1 MNITL
6 GKDGFS
12 EINTVVLYS
21 FSAYIPL
28 PEDCGSMSE
37 EDISK
42 FRGVYKWRGSKN
54 SMELTDLLLYGLDVD
69 VEREKF
75 ATTILPNLYGPEIK
89 SQLGSDTIMNSL
101 SSFIPSVSEVE
112 ERVERWFG
120 SIVYNDK
127 TLTVLSGDSMIWMIE
142 CYEEKEIESNNSSH
156 GGFLPYSLIQGLGLS
171 DSVLYTP
178 AMVVTL
184 GPSPLDHYNSVNSYL
199 EIDSRRSPE
208 AREEVITSLQEWSK
222 LWEEISAEK
231 VITIALTQ
239 SVNTPEVNLSQKAW
253 DSALDPLRNMHKTF
267 LRNDFLGT
275 VIKDMELVKENQP
288 ESGVWVD
295 RRSGTML
302 GHSKKE
308 GNLTPVLTR
317 KLRRLQKFPF
327 TFSPYRSYKEREI
340 VEWDGEKWMSLENL
354 NMGNLPNLSPAKWIR
369 AEGLDSIYTQRVRIS
384 SGEGGTV
391 NPSGYL
397 TVLSPTEHH
406 IFEVLEELGYKLDP
420 EKPAMTSEGNY
431 ITGFEITQTEE
442 NQRSIKKIDVWEW
455 DEALKTGKMIFCFLE
470 EGSTVIFRIELDNR
484 VQDYEEWKNIVNC
497 EDIYIENL
505 ETEEKYYFEDD
516 EGIATAREIPIRRDL
531 KFSFP
536 YLKAYQPEILS
547 MSNTLGENVE
557 NLETR
562 LILEDERYTTQI
574 TSNFTSASWI
584 LNLVSRILTIA
595 ASGTGFEFSNPVGE
609 VNFGTP
615 SYSIDFYCVD
625 EELTPEDWIVEIN
638 GEEIKLG
645 EKKIIDTATIDYGYE
660 SYRDV
665 YTLRWSGSIE
675 ISYTITITKK

>member
-1 MNITL
+1 MNIIL

-37 EDISK
+37 EDILK
-42 FRGVYKWRGSKN
+42 FKGVYKWRGSN
-54 SMELTDLLLYGLDVD
+54 NNMELTDLLLYSLNVD
-69 VEREKF
+69 VERDKF

-89 SQLGSDTIMNSL
+89 EQLGSDTIMNSL
-101 SSFIPSVSEVE
+101 SNFVPSVSEVE

-142 CYEEKEIESNNSSH
+142 CYEEKEIESNNSSY
-156 GGFLPYSLIQGLGLS
+156 GGFLPLPLIQNLGLS
-171 DSVLYTP
+171 DSVLHTP
-178 AMVVTL
+178 AMTVSL
-184 GPSPLDHYNSVNSYL
+184 GPSPLDHYNSTNSYL

-208 AREEVITSLQEWSK
+208 AREEVITTLQEWSK

-239 SVNTPEVNLSQKAW
+239 HVNTPEVNLSQKAW

-267 LRNDFLGT
+267 LRNDYLRT

-288 ESGVWVD
+288 GSGVWVD

-302 GHSKKE
+302 GHSKKD

-317 KLRRLQKFPF
+317 KLRRLQKFPHA
-327 TFSPYRSYKEREI
+327 FSPYRSYKEREI
-340 VEWDGEKWMSLENL
+340 IEWDGEKWMSLENL
-354 NMGNLPNLSPAKWIR
+354 NIGNIPNLSPAKWIR

-391 NPSGYL
+391 NPSGSL

-420 EKPAMTSEGNY
+420 ERPAMTAEDNY
-431 ITGFEITQTEE
+431 ITGFQIIQTEE

-455 DEALKTGKMIFCFLE
+455 EEALRTGQMVFCFIE

-484 VQDYEEWKNIVNC
+484 IQDYKEWKDIVNC

-505 ETEEKYYFEDD
+505 ETGEKHYFEDI
-516 EGIATAREIPIRRDL
+516 EGVATAREIPIRRDL

-536 YLKAYQPEILS
+536 YLKAYQPEIFS

-557 NLETR
+557 NQEMK
-562 LILEDERYTTQI
+562 LIFEDGRYTAQV
-574 TSNFTSASWI
+574 TSNFTSASW
-584 LNLVSRILTIA
+584 LLSLVSRILTIA

-615 SYSIDFYCVD
+615 NYAIDFYCVD

-645 EKKIIDTATIDYGYE
+645 EKKLIDTATIDYGYE
-660 SYRDV
+660 AYRDV